1 MTSRSLGAVQTAVP
15 AGGLW
20 PGFGARFEALIDG
33 EREALPLWLPV
44 ALGAGIALWFT
55 LPWAG
60 QRLAMGLALAGLGGA
75 LVVLRTRW
83 PAALLLMAALGMAAA
98 EVRDR
103 TVAHRVLVERTIV
116 RIDAR
121 VLAVEPRAARE
132 QLRLVLALDDPALP
146 ERVRVSLRGVAAERA
161 QALPGLAEGAR
172 VQLRAMLMPPMGPAV
187 PGGYDAARALWFEGV
202 GATGIVLGRVDVVE
216 AAPAPDGISAW
227 MAAAR
232 RRLNAR
238 ILAAVP
244 GEAGAVAAVFVTG
257 DRGAVPLE
265 TAAAVRDSGLAHLLS
280 ISGLHMAVVVGGVI
294 FLVRRLVG
302 LWPWMALRLPVR
314 ALAMLCGAVAG
325 LGYTL
330 LAGGEVPTVRSL
342 LATLIVLLGLVAGRD
357 AISLRL
363 LGAAAVIILLARPEV
378 LMGPSFQM
386 SFAAVAAI
394 IALYEAPA
402 TKAALAPREDAG
414 VLRRLGHG
422 VVALVATGLVAE
434 MVLAPIGLF
443 HFQQSGLFGVGANLL
458 AIPLASFAIMP
469 ALGLG
474 LVGDALGL
482 GAVAFAPAGW
492 AVMLLLDIA
501 YATAGLPGAV
511 SRLPVMPVLAFPLLA
526 LGGLWLVLWR
536 TRLRLGGVPLV
547 AAGAMLALFGTPPD
561 LLVSRDGRHVA
572 LVLESGELAF
582 LRPRTGE
589 YLRDSWG
596 AAVAGDGQGRAF
608 DDLPGMDCSRDAC
621 LGMVG
626 RLTLFAT
633 RSHDWLPQATMEPA
647 CTAADIVVSER
658 RLPDWCAARWLRL
671 DRTALTERGAVA
683 VWLRTGKVV
692 GARDGLGDHRWR

>member
-20 PGFGARFEALIDG
+20 PGFAVRSRTLADA

-44 ALGAGIALWFT
+44 ALGAGIALWFA

-60 QRLAMGLALAGLGGA
+60 QRLALGLALAGLGGA
-75 LVVLRTRW
+75 LVVLRARW
-83 PAALLLMAALGMAAA
+83 PAALLLMAALGMTAA

-103 TVAHRVLVERTIV
+103 TVAHRVLVERTIL
-116 RIDAR
+116 RLDTR

-172 VQLRAMLMPPMGPAV
+172 VRLRAMLMPPMGPAV
-187 PGGYDAARALWFEGV
+187 PGDYDAARALWFEGV

-244 GEAGAVAAVFVTG
+244 GEAVAAVFVTG

-294 FLVRRLVG
+294 FLVRRLMG

-330 LAGGEVPTVRSL
+330 LAGGQVPTVRSL

-363 LGAAAVIILLARPEV
+363 LGAAAVIILLTRPEV

-458 AIPLASFAIMP
+458 AIPLASFVIMP
-469 ALGLG
+469 ALVLG
-474 LVGDALGL
+474 LLGDALGL

-492 AVMLLLDIA
+492 AVTWLLDIA

-511 SRLPVMPVLAFPLLA
+511 SRLPVMPVLAFPLMA

-536 TRLRLGGVPLV
+536 TRLRL
-547 AAGAMLALFGTPPD
+547 AGAVLALFGSPPN

-596 AAVAGDGQGRAF
+596 SAVAGDGRGRSF

-621 LGMVG
+621 LGRVG

-633 RSHDWLPQATMEPA
+633 RSSDWLPRATMEPA
-647 CTAADIVVSER
+647 CAAADIVVSER
-658 RLPDWCAARWLRL
+658 RLPDWCGARWLRL
-671 DRTALTERGAVA
+671 DRTALAERGAVA
-683 VWLRTGKVV
+683 VWLGSGKVV